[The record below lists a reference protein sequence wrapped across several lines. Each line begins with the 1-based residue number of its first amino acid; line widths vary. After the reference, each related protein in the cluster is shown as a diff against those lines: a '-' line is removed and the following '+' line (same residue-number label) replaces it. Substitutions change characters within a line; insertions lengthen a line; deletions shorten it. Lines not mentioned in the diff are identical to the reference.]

1 MAIMTAAI
9 IIRAAAFIVPRFV
22 VVTMMF
28 IVLLI
33 FVIILVVIPDLGK
46 VIRTELIDC
55 TFGEIGAAKAAEI
68 TNDDRMVAGKTDL
81 ITGLLLDALD

>member
-22 VVTMMF
+22 VVTMVF

-46 VIRTELIDC
+46 VIRTELIDHVRRDWSC
-55 TFGEIGAAKAAEI
+55 QSHR
-68 TNDDRMVAGKTDL
+68 NYQ
-81 ITGLLLDALD
+81 

>member
-22 VVTMMF
+22 VVAMMF
-28 IVLLI
+28 IVFLI

-46 VIRTELIDC
+46 VIRTELIDLHVRRDWSC
-55 TFGEIGAAKAAEI
+55 QSRR
-68 TNDDRMVAGKTDL
+68 NYQ
-81 ITGLLLDALD
+81 